1 MNKRTI
7 RELDVSGKTVLV
19 RADLNVPIEGGRE
32 RISEYD
38 HRLRIMVPTIE
49 YLVDRSAKV
58 VLCSHLGRP
67 KGKIVEDLRM
77 GPIAARLSILLSKN
91 VVPLQDSIGPAVIS
105 KISKMDN
112 GDVVLLEN
120 LRFYEGEEK
129 NDPDFARSLSEL
141 SEVFVLDAFGAAHR
155 AHASIVGVTS
165 RLPSAAGL
173 VLEKEISVIG
183 GALQSPERPLAAILG
198 GAKVSDKIKILNNL
212 LDRVDALYIG
222 GGMAATFLKAQG
234 RDVGDSLVEDGQVG
248 FASEQIKR
256 AAQSGVDL
264 YLPVDAVVASE
275 FRESPSDVRTVRI
288 TEIPQ
293 GFMILDIGPDTVKLF
308 RESLQASNTVIWNGP
323 MGVFE
328 FERFAVGTKSIA
340 KAVANLDAVTIIGGG
355 STAEAVESL
364 GLGADMSHVS
374 SGGGAMLEF
383 LEGKD
388 LPGIAALPEKE

>member
-1 MNKRTI
+1 MVKKNLSQKQVNLIAWIKQKWRTK
-7 RELDVSGKTVLV
+7 SGKKSSST
-19 RADLNVPIEGGRE
+19 GE
-32 RISEYD
+32 R
-38 HRLRIMVPTIE
+38 
-49 YLVDRSAKV
+49 YLPEKAIK
-58 VLCSHLGRP
+58 
-67 KGKIVEDLRM
+67 
-77 GPIAARLSILLSKN
+77 ALSKN
-91 VVPLQDSIGPAVIS
+91 DYKITSKLKR

-212 LDRVDALYIG
+212 LDRVNALYIG

-340 KAVANLDAVTIIGGG
+340 KVVANLDAVTIIGGG

>member
-1 MNKRTI
+1 MNKKTI

-19 RADLNVPIEGGRE
+19 RADLNVPIEGGLE

-49 YLVDRSAKV
+49 YLVDRGAKV

-91 VVPLQDSIGPAVIS
+91 VVPLQDSIGPTVIS
-105 KISKMDN
+105 KISKMKS
-112 GDVVLLEN
+112 GDVVLIEN

-129 NDPDFARSLSEL
+129 NDPEFARSLSEL
-141 SEVFVLDAFGAAHR
+141 AEVFVLDAFGAAHR
-155 AHASIVGVTS
+155 AHASVVGVTS
-165 RLPSAAGL
+165 HLPSAAGL
-173 VLEKEISVIG
+173 VLEREISVIG
-183 GALQSPERPLAAILG
+183 GALRSPERPLAAILG
-198 GAKVSDKIKILNNL
+198 GAKISDKIKILDNL
-212 LDRVDALYIG
+212 LNRVNALYIG

-234 RDVGDSLVEDGQVG
+234 RNVGDSLVEDGLVG
-248 FASEQIKR
+248 FASDQINR

-275 FRESPSDVRTVRI
+275 FGDSPNDIRTVRI
-288 TEIPQ
+288 SEIPQ
-293 GFMILDIGPDTVKLF
+293 GFMILDIGPDTLKLF
-308 RESLQASNTVIWNGP
+308 QESLKASKTVIWNGP

-328 FERFAVGTKSIA
+328 FAKFAVGTKSIA
-340 KAVANLDAVTIIGGG
+340 NVVANLDAVTIIGGG

-364 GLGADMSHVS
+364 GLGVDMSHVS